1 MTTFLAVFVVFAVL
15 FAAMAVGVILS
26 NKPLKGSCG
35 GLSALGMKS
44 NCEVCGGDDDEC
56 ERRKRENR
64 GDPAR
69 LGRNVLDT

>member
-1 MTTFLAVFVVFAVL
+1 MTTFLVAFVVFAVL

-35 GLSALGMKS
+35 GLNTLGMKKD
-44 NCEVCGGDDDEC
+44 CAVCGGDDDEC
-56 ERRKRENR
+56 ERRSRENR
-64 GDPAR
+64 GEPAR

>member
-1 MTTFLAVFVVFAVL
+1 MTTFLVAFFVFALL
-15 FAAMAVGVILS
+15 FAAMAVGVIVA

-35 GLSALGMKS
+35 GLNALGMKKD
-44 NCEVCGGDDDEC
+44 CDLCGGDDDEC
-56 ERRKRENR
+56 ERRTRESR

>member
-1 MTTFLAVFVVFAVL
+1 MGTFLAAFVVFGVL
-15 FAAMAVGVILS
+15 FAAMAVGVILA

-35 GLSALGMKS
+35 GLNALGMKS

-56 ERRKRENR
+56 DRRNREDR
-64 GDPAR
+64 PDAGR